1 VTGGVCVV
9 GSINVDTTLRVR
21 TLPGPGET
29 VLASE
34 RRTAHGGKGANQAAA
49 AGEGVAFV
57 GTVGTDEQGDAALE
71 NLARRGVDVVGVAR
85 DPDHPTGSAVVVV
98 SMDGNNLIVV
108 DPGAN
113 AGLRPDWVS
122 SHVER
127 LGPAVI
133 LGQLEVP
140 VEALTAAVRAAP
152 HAMFVLNPA
161 PMPADRAT
169 VGELVSLADVLV
181 PNRTE
186 LGQLAGSATPSTDE
200 EVDLCAVELR
210 FDGLLVVTLG
220 EAGAAVYDQGVLLQ
234 RVPATPV
241 TAVDTSGAGDAFC
254 GALARGLAADEP
266 LSSAVSTATRVAGE
280 STRHPGAQL
289 PFAL

>member
-29 VLASE
+29 VLASK

-49 AGEGVAFV
+49 AGEDVAFV
-57 GTVGTDEQGDAALE
+57 GAVGTDEQGDAALE

-98 SMDGNNLIVV
+98 SVDGNNLIVV

-133 LGQLEVP
+133 LGQRAGVAGRRAGAQPHRAGPAGGQGDPEDRRGGRPLRCR
-140 VEALTAAVRAAP
+140 ARVRRRPGSRARAP
-152 HAMFVLNPA
+152 GTRGHRSRSTP
-161 PMPADRAT
+161 DRA
-169 VGELVSLADVLV
+169 
-181 PNRTE
+181 
-186 LGQLAGSATPSTDE
+186 ATPS
-200 EVDLCAVELR
+200 
-210 FDGLLVVTLG
+210 G
-220 EAGAAVYDQGVLLQ
+220 
-234 RVPATPV
+234 TPV
-241 TAVDTSGAGDAFC
+241 RRLSRSPTNASAPGSG
-254 GALARGLAADEP
+254 R
-266 LSSAVSTATRVAGE
+266 SA
-280 STRHPGAQL
+280 
-289 PFAL
+289 